1 MGYLLNTYIEEEKKP
16 IFIAL
21 QSVYGVGKKRAILV
35 CLKFGIPKTAAFK
48 DISVIT
54 KAKMLNYIKGTFVI
68 NNELKKQLIE
78 NQTQLLSINHYR
90 GHRKNNNRPVRGQR
104 THTNAK
110 TIRKMKF

>member
-21 QSVYGVGKKRAILV
+21 QSVYGLGKKRAILV
-35 CLKFGIPKTAAFK
+35 CNKFGVPKTAAFK
-48 DISVIT
+48 DISLTT
-54 KAKMLNYIKGTFVI
+54 KTKLLNYIKVTFII
-68 NNELKKQLIE
+68 NNDLKKELIE
-78 NQTQLLSINHYR
+78 NQTKLLSINHYR

-110 TIRKMKF
+110 TIKKMKF